1 VDTIIIQG
9 GKSLE
14 GTVTVSGAKNAALPI
29 LISSLLTTE
38 PCAYRGVPHLADIRT
53 TLKLLSGLGE
63 KSDHQRW
70 LDGANDV
77 TLEANSIKNFEAP
90 YDLVKTMRASFLVSG
105 PLLARFGQA
114 RVSTPGGCAIGARP
128 INLHLKGLEALG
140 ATIEQTHGYVEAKA
154 TKLRGAKIYLDLP
167 SVGATENLMMAAS
180 LAEGAT
186 VIENAAKEPEIE
198 DLAKALNEMGGKIHG
213 AGSDIIQ
220 IDGVNALHGVTHQ
233 IIPDRIEAGSFVIA
247 AALTGGDVLVKG
259 ARAEHLEAFLIKLR
273 EAGVV
278 FTPDDSGIRVRRN
291 GAIKSVDV
299 TTLPYPGFATDLQ
312 AQLMVLMAV
321 ADGVSVITETIFENR
336 FMHAQELDR
345 MGAQIKLEGNR
356 AIVRG
361 VRELSGA
368 PVMASDLRA
377 SVALIL
383 AGLVAKGTT
392 EVSRVYHLDRG
403 YESIE
408 KKLSRLGAQIVRVKG
423 RG

>member
-9 GKSLE
+9 GKALAGE
-14 GTVTVSGAKNAALPI
+14 ATVSGAKNAALPI

-38 PCAYRGVPHLADIRT
+38 PCTYQSVPHLTDIRT
-53 TLKLLSGLGE
+53 TLRLLTGLGD
-63 KSDHQRW
+63 KSDNQGW
-70 LDGANDV
+70 LNGADEL
-77 TLEANSIKNFEAP
+77 TLRADHIKNFEAP
-90 YDLVKTMRASFLVSG
+90 YDLVKTMRASFLVLG
-105 PLLARFGQA
+105 PLVARFGEA

-180 LAEGAT
+180 LAEGT
-186 VIENAAKEPEIE
+186 TLIENAAKEPEIE
-198 DLAKALNEMGGKIHG
+198 DLANALNGMGGKVHG
-213 AGSDIIQ
+213 AGSDIVQ
-220 IDGVNALHGVTHQ
+220 IDGVEELHGVTHR
-233 IIPDRIEAGSFVIA
+233 IIPDRIEAASFVIA

-259 ARAEHLEAFLIKLR
+259 ARAEHLEAFLIKLK
-273 EAGVV
+273 EAGVAL
-278 FTPDDSGIRVRRN
+278 TADDAGIRVQRSN
-291 GAIKSVDV
+291 AIKSVDV
-299 TTLPYPGFATDLQ
+299 TTLSYPGFPTDLQ
-312 AQLMVLMAV
+312 AQLMVLMTV

-336 FMHAQELDR
+336 FMHALELDR

-383 AGLVAKGTT
+383 AGLVAKATT

-403 YESIE
+403 YERIE
-408 KKLSRLGAQIVRVKG
+408 RKLSQLGAQIVRVKG
-423 RG
+423 